1 MPAETRT
8 PYRAPS
14 GMTAPATERPAV
26 RTIDIRPRSREAI
39 KPAELIQ
46 VTGHHELTLNA
57 RRSITI
63 LWYNAHLQGIAEG
76 RDYTVEIDDLKPD
89 GHKGYEMVEE
99 AVEALMR
106 TILTVKLS
114 NGKTRRVQFLGGN
127 DLDDPDRPAGVL
139 TYSFDKRLIEI
150 LRDSTIWGKIAIPVL
165 MAFTSKYAI
174 TLYENLAQYVNLTK
188 KTFQTYSL
196 DDFRDL
202 LGVPLGR
209 YKTFGELNKHVL
221 KPAVAEVNALAPFTV
236 SVLPVKQGKKVVE
249 IRVGWWAKDNDA
261 LQHAWQEVQRT
272 RLGRRARLSGAA
284 GHVAAPLPSVGRQLR
299 NDPSLKT
306 LKNRA

>member
-1 MPAETRT
+1 
-8 PYRAPS
+8 
-14 GMTAPATERPAV
+14 MTAPATERPPV
-26 RTIDIRPRSREAI
+26 RTIDIRPRSREAV

-174 TLYENLAQYVNLTK
+174 SLYENLAQFANMTK
-188 KTFQTYSL
+188 KIFQEYTL
-196 DDFRDL
+196 DEFREL
-202 LGVPLGR
+202 LGVPPHR
-209 YKTFGELNKHVL
+209 YKTFGELNKHVI
-221 KPAVAEVNALAPFTV
+221 KPAVSEVNALAPFGV
-236 SVLPVKQGKKVVE
+236 SVLPIKQGKRIVQ
-249 IRVGWWAKDNDA
+249 IRVGWWAKESSA
-261 LQHAWQEVQRT
+261 LREAWAEMQRPKI
-272 RLGRRARLSGAA
+272 GRRARITGKAEHA
-284 GHVAAPLPSVGRQLR
+284 EAPLPSIGRMVRDARLQHR
-299 NDPSLKT
+299 AASPKT
-306 LKNRA
+306 S